1 MEMTRVRPAGAE
13 SARTDAFDDSVAS
26 GRLRRAPEN
35 FLSREQ
41 ITQVSRGRRDFL
53 RSSFLAAGAALT
65 GTAASASP
73 ALAQSV

>member
-1 MEMTRVRPAGAE
+1 MSEGTPRTPAL
-13 SARTDAFDDSVAS
+13 ARDAGPS
-26 GRLRRAPEN
+26 GDRLRRAPEN